1 MHLAG
6 QDLTQLFVRYALSV
20 DIIADSVL
28 PADQILAS
36 GNSENDALSCSSKNV
51 EHSYKIKVTI

>member
-20 DIIADSVL
+20 DIITDSVL

-36 GNSENDALSCSSKNV
+36 GNSENDV
-51 EHSYKIKVTI
+51 R